1 MSPQQTKAL
10 QNQLAALISQ
20 ELASA
25 RELQLLLEQEQ
36 TALKGPDHEAIE
48 VLSSSK
54 KILIETMQNQLQNR
68 GNFLSQLSLPPGNKG
83 TNLFIQKLSG
93 STNLNLQWEELQ
105 QTATKL
111 KALNEVNGHIIAQSQ
126 RQTRQALD
134 ILTGNQAAPNT
145 YGPDGESEGNR
156 LPSSLAKA

>member
-48 VLSSSK
+48 ALSSSK
-54 KILIETMQNQLQNR
+54 KLLIEAMQNQLKNR
-68 GNFLSQLSLPPGNKG
+68 GDFLSQLSLPPGNQG

-105 QTATKL
+105 QTAAKL
-111 KALNEVNGHIIAQSQ
+111 KAMNEVNGHIIAQSQ

-134 ILTGNQAAPNT
+134 ILTGNQASPDT
-145 YGPDGESEGNR
+145 YGPDGEGEANR